1 MIVVGF
7 GVGCPEELLGV
18 RFDHGDDAVW
28 YSEGEEP
35 VPEGSIKDGLEEY
48 VTACEREAGKAVPV
62 GGTGFYD
69 FVALYLPCQLIEVVA
84 YWYAQGS
91 YGGPVRCDLGSE
103 GELCRYQ
110 FWMPSELA

>member
-1 MIVVGF
+1 MIVMEF

-48 VTACEREAGKAVPV
+48 VTACER
-62 GGTGFYD
+62 
-69 FVALYLPCQLIEVVA
+69 
-84 YWYAQGS
+84 
-91 YGGPVRCDLGSE
+91 
-103 GELCRYQ
+103 
-110 FWMPSELA
+110 